1 MPSGARCLSRLA
13 TLFAY
18 SRLAWNGIW
27 LGRLSVPSIVT
38 PSRTTTSPGSVS
50 SQLPP
55 VSAAMS
61 TSTEPGRM
69 RATISA
75 VMSFGAGRPGT
86 AAVVITQSAAAT
98 RSASSSRWRRWSS
111 SESSFAYCAGAAAL
125 ALLLHLDLDELG
137 AEALDLLLDRRPHV
151 VGLDHRAE
159 PLRGRDRL
167 QARDARAEHQHA
179 RGLRRCRRR

>member
-1 MPSGARCLSRLA
+1 MA

-18 SRLAWNGIW
+18 SRLAWKGIW
-27 LGRLSVPSIVT
+27 LARLSVPSIVT

-61 TSTEPGRM
+61 TITEPGLM

-86 AAVVITQSAAAT
+86 AAVVMTQSAAAT

-111 SESSFAYCAGAAAL
+111 SESSFAYWPEPAAL
-125 ALLLHLDLDELG
+125 RLLLDLDLDELG
-137 AEALDLLLDRRPHV
+137 AEALDLFLHRRPHV
-151 VGLDHRAE
+151 VGLDDRAE
-159 PLRGRDRL
+159 ALRGRDRL
-167 QARDARAEHQHA
+167 QARDAGAEHEHA
-179 RGLRRCRRR
+179 RRAWPCRPR